1 MPEPG
6 WNLNAENKALIIV
19 DMQNAFC
26 DDNGFMTR
34 IGLNVDQCKA
44 AVAPNKRVLERCR
57 ELDIPVIFTRY
68 WLRPDYKD
76 AGLFENLFPG
86 SHQAQAMV
94 SGTWDAEITPD
105 LAPLEGEYVV
115 DKQRYSA
122 FYETNLDLIL
132 RSLGTTMV
140 VVTGV
145 TTNICVESTVR
156 DAMFRD
162 YKVTVI
168 EDCTG
173 AVDELMQK
181 GAIHTFRYGFAD
193 VISSEDFIK
202 RAKPNSAAQR
212 AAVA

>member
-1 MPEPG
+1 MPQPN
-6 WNLNAENKALIIV
+6 WDLNSERKALIIV

-26 DDNGFMTR
+26 DKQGFMTKL
-34 IGLNVDQCKA
+34 GLNIDQCIA
-44 AVAPNKRVLERCR
+44 AVKPLKGVLAQCR
-57 ELDIPVIFTRY
+57 KLGIPVIFTRF
-68 WLRPDYKD
+68 WVRPDYKD
-76 AGLFENLFPG
+76 AGLFEDLFPG

-94 SGTWDAEITPD
+94 AHTWDAEITPE
-105 LAPLEGEYVV
+105 LAPQDGEFII

-132 RSLGTTMV
+132 RNLGTSMV

-162 YKVTVI
+162 YKVVVL

-181 GAIHTFRYGFAD
+181 GAIHTFKYGFGD
-193 VISSEDFIK
+193 VITSDQFL
-202 RAKPNSAAQR
+202 AKVKSNTPPGA
-212 AAVA
+212 

>member
-1 MPEPG
+1 MPQPN
-6 WNLNAENKALIIV
+6 WDIKAERKALVIV

-26 DDNGFMTR
+26 DERGFMTKL
-34 IGLNVDQCKA
+34 GLNIEQCIA
-44 AVAPNKRVLERCR
+44 AVEPLQRVLAECR
-57 ELDIPVIFTRY
+57 ELGIPIIFTRY

-76 AGLFENLFPG
+76 AGLFEDLFPG

-94 SGTWDAEITPD
+94 AGTWDAEITPA
-105 LAPLEGEYVV
+105 LSPKEGEFIV

-122 FYETNLDLIL
+122 FYGTNLDLIL
-132 RSLGTTMV
+132 RNLGTSMV

-162 YKVTVI
+162 YKVVVL

-181 GAIHTFRYGFAD
+181 GAIHSFRYGFAD
-193 VISSEDFIK
+193 VMMSEQFLSK
-202 RAKPNSAAQR
+202 VKATA
-212 AAVA
+212 